1 MTIPSPVHG
10 GGLGWGHTMPR
21 AFIAMTTP
29 YRHALIATIV
39 LCFLPSSVPA
49 DAPPSYGPAK
59 VESGTAYDTSA
70 RDAYGMGY
78 ASIERATRLD
88 HDAAA
93 APNERTRETAM
104 RDAARAYE
112 DALLAFER
120 AIELESEMYEA
131 HTYIG
136 YANRKLGRY
145 DQSLAAYETALR
157 LKPDYA
163 RAIEYQ
169 GEAFLGLDRFE
180 SAKRNYLR
188 LYALD
193 AQQADKLLIAMR
205 RWAEERKRE
214 ARGLSSQEIANAS
227 AWLATRPS
235 TSASAQANESA
246 PW

>member
-1 MTIPSPVHG
+1 
-10 GGLGWGHTMPR
+10 
-21 AFIAMTTP
+21 MTTL
-29 YRHALIATIV
+29 YRHALTATIA
-39 LCFLPSSVPA
+39 LCLLPSSVPA
-49 DAPPSYGPAK
+49 DAPPGYGP
-59 VESGTAYDTSA
+59 VQTESGTAYETAA

-112 DALLAFER
+112 DALLAFEQ
-120 AIELESEMYEA
+120 AIELEPEMYEA
-131 HTYIG
+131 HTYLG

-145 DQSLAAYETALR
+145 DRSLAAYETALR

-193 AQQADKLLIAMR
+193 TQQADKLLTAMR
-205 RWAEERKRE
+205 RWAEARERE
-214 ARGLSSQEIANAS
+214 ARARPNQQIANAS

-235 TSASAQANESA
+235 TAASAQANESA

>member
-1 MTIPSPVHG
+1 MGANMP
-10 GGLGWGHTMPR
+10 HTLV
-21 AFIAMTTP
+21 TTL
-29 YRHALIATIV
+29 YRHALTATIA
-39 LCFLPSSVPA
+39 LCLLPSSVPA
-49 DAPPSYGPAK
+49 DAPPSYGPAQ
-59 VESGTAYDTSA
+59 VESGTLYDTAA

-93 APNERTRETAM
+93 APNERTRETAR

-112 DALLAFER
+112 DALVAFEQ
-120 AIELESEMYEA
+120 AIELEPEMYEA

-136 YANRKLGRY
+136 YAKRKLGRY
-145 DQSLAAYETALR
+145 ERSLTAYETALR
-157 LKPDYA
+157 LKPDYV

-169 GEAFLGLDRFE
+169 GEAFLGLGHFE

-205 RWAEERKRE
+205 RWLDERQHDSHT
-214 ARGLSSQEIANAS
+214 SSQQDIANAA

-235 TSASAQANESA
+235 TSASAQVNESA